1 MKSMIFYI
9 LTVLLS
15 MVTLTACGILPHEGK
30 ELIELPNVQTAD
42 QIKQNTTRTREQAR
56 RLLSQKDYI
65 GTIDLIQKELR
76 KGVDEKVL
84 SKEYLQAANTSLSQ
98 ADTLMK
104 GGHYSEAALLLRTV
118 LGSYPR
124 SLKLQEQVAASPAQ
138 IKVKIDLC
146 SDKLMEAGL
155 LAYRSGELTAS
166 VNIWQQI
173 LEFDPQHK
181 AAQNS
186 IQTTQQQLSKLK
198 ALNNNKD

>member
-104 GGHYSEAALLLRTV
+104 GGHYSKAALLLRTV

-155 LAYRSGELTAS
+155 LAYRSGELAAS